1 MLRSV
6 RVWCCLA
13 GSVPGAVV
21 GRPVRRC
28 GLFPEGSVEVVLE
41 SLGCLVVELFVNVCI
56 DGFIVY
62 HLRH

>member
-6 RVWCCLA
+6 RVWCCLV
-13 GSVPGAVV
+13 GSVPGVLV

-41 SLGCLVVELFVNVCI
+41 SLGCLGLESREDEINCEHP
-56 DGFIVY
+56 GY
-62 HLRH
+62 K